1 MMDEQNLAARLDA
14 TPLYEGCGDASDL
27 PERAAVEL
35 RRQHAEIERLRDLA
49 DSEGTRAVEYLRRAR
64 HAEAELERLRSGA
77 SAYDA
82 LLRAN
87 GPAWL
92 QRVSGGSY
100 SDAVADCKRAGW
112 WPEPSNGWP
121 DTDAERSAGA

>member
-1 MMDEQNLAARLDA
+1 MDIVERLRDMQGKKYRPEWSEWVQKQCNEAA
-14 TPLYEGCGDASDL
+14 T
-27 PERAAVEL
+27 
-35 RRQHAEIERLRDLA
+35 EIERLRQ
-49 DSEGTRAVEYLRRAR
+49 RV
-64 HAEAELERLRSGA
+64 AELEDDPHGGDPIPLSQPRCSEIDRLRSGA

-92 QRVSGGSY
+92 QQVSGGSY
-100 SDAVADCKRAGW
+100 MDAVADCKRAGW

-121 DTDAERSAGA
+121 DTDAERSAGG